1 MQKRIL
7 ATAIICFAFV
17 LSSAS
22 AQNNDFLYPY
32 QSIQYGFFGNFG
44 VVSHDVEFPYFPG
57 YPSCCPKY
65 SNGDGTAYT
74 IGGFGEIP
82 LLGGLFG
89 GLRLGFDYTASRF
102 KANETSKVITDRG
115 VVDAMIEHSIK
126 LHTISFTTDLYAGL
140 HLYKGLTVFGGL
152 RFGAFAYNRFNQR
165 EDLLSPAGFV
175 FPETGTRTRNESN
188 SKKLENTVPV
198 RMWSIGGLQ
207 YEFAMNEKKTLRLAP
222 EISFAYSL
230 NPMIKDTTWNSFE
243 IRFGAALKFSPPRR
257 YDISASIACIDT
269 ITVHEYPFCDSRK
282 AQIYEFE
289 PETLSVFPT
298 VNSGA
303 GLRSW
308 RLTFTSADK
317 AELSS
322 FEGKDDVAQ
331 VFAFNP
337 AKGAHSDRVHCSL
350 VARDVEG
357 KAAKAD
363 KDVFFR
369 RIRHEWGVDI
379 SYQPL
384 TPSGKKYIRDTLV
397 VEKMISTNMRPLLNY
412 VFFDEGR
419 AEIPARYT
427 RLNQSEK
434 SKFRYDLLHN
444 QNSLETYYQVMNIYG
459 KLAEENPDFALS
471 IVGCHS
477 GDPDDLEND
486 SIALARAQSVADYL
500 TGVWKVPAE
509 RLLVSVSA
517 NRGLPESPTK
527 AGYDEDLNYAR
538 EENRRVEINI
548 DSTYFQRISPI
559 STVDTILSYSYSR
572 LTFYPKVLG
581 GIPVK
586 NYSLKLYRRDEIMGR
601 AEGETAPPKEI
612 VLNMNMLS
620 SELYRDPVNLKYEFR
635 VRSTKGQECRVGG
648 EIPVVIAM
656 KDSTIEKASL
666 ILFEFNK
673 HELKYSNRRI
683 IDLVQKQ
690 IKNGAHVTISG
701 YADVIGDS
709 AFNRKLSVQR
719 AINTAGQLFEQDF
732 SEGDEKYLEDYETN
746 EFIQKRPISFENS
759 SGERKSIYL
768 TLRGMGEKMPLIYP
782 NDIPEGRFYCRTVTI
797 EIKNPVK

>member
-7 ATAIICFAFV
+7 SIAFICFISF
-17 LSSAS
+17 LSGAK
-22 AQNNDFLYPY
+22 AQNNDVLYPY
-32 QSIQYGFFGNFG
+32 QSIQYGLYGDFGI
-44 VVSHDVEFPYFPG
+44 VSHDVKFPYFPG

-65 SNGDGTAYT
+65 SNGDGTSIAL
-74 IGGFGEIP
+74 GGFGEIP

-89 GLRLGFDYTASRF
+89 GLRLGFDYTASKF
-102 KANETSKVITDRG
+102 KANETSKVITNSG

-140 HLYKGLTVFGGL
+140 HLYKGLTMFGGL
-152 RFGAFAYNRFNQR
+152 RFGAFVYNRFNQK
-165 EDLLSPAGFV
+165 EDLLSPGGFV

-188 SKKLENTVPV
+188 GKKLENTVPI
-198 RMWSIGGLQ
+198 RMWTIGGLQ
-207 YEFAMNEKKTLRLAP
+207 YEFPMNEKKTVRLAP

-230 NPMIKDTTWNSFE
+230 NPIIKDTTWNTFE
-243 IRFGAALKFSPPRR
+243 IRLGAALKFSPPRR
-257 YDISASIACIDT
+257 YDITASLASIDT
-269 ITVHEYPFCDSRK
+269 IVVHEYPFCDSRK

-298 VNSGA
+298 VSSGA
-303 GLRSW
+303 GLKDW
-308 RLTFTSADK
+308 HLTFTSADK
-317 AELSS
+317 TELST
-322 FEGKDDVAQ
+322 FEGKDDVAR
-331 VFAFNP
+331 VFTLNP
-337 AKGAHSDRVHCSL
+337 AKGAQSDRIHCTL
-350 VARDVEG
+350 FARDAEG
-357 KAAKAD
+357 KSAKAE
-363 KDVFFR
+363 KDVYLKK
-369 RIRHEWGVDI
+369 IRHEWSVDI

-412 VFFDEGR
+412 VFFDEGK

-427 RLNQSEK
+427 RLGQAEK
-434 SKFRYDLLHN
+434 AKFRYDLLHN

-477 GDPDDLEND
+477 GGQEEIEND
-486 SIALARAQSVADYL
+486 SLALARAQSVADYL
-500 TGVWKVPAE
+500 TKVWKVPAE
-509 RLLVSVSA
+509 RLLVSVSE
-517 NRGLPESPTK
+517 NRGLPETPTK
-527 AGYDEDLNYAR
+527 AGFDDDLAYAN

-673 HELKYSNRRI
+673 YELKYSNSRI

-701 YADVIGDS
+701 FADVIGDS
-709 AFNRKLSVQR
+709 AFNRKLSIQR
-719 AINTAGQLFEQDF
+719 AINTAGQLFGHDF
-732 SEGDEKYLEDYETN
+732 STGNDDFFDNYDTN
-746 EFIQKRPISFENS
+746 EFFEKRPVNIETA
-759 SGERKSIYL
+759 SGEKKNIYL
-768 TLRGMGEKMPLIYP
+768 TLRGMGEKLPLIYP
-782 NDIPEGRFYCRTVTI
+782 NDIPEGRFYSRTVTI
-797 EIKNPVK
+797 EIKNPLK